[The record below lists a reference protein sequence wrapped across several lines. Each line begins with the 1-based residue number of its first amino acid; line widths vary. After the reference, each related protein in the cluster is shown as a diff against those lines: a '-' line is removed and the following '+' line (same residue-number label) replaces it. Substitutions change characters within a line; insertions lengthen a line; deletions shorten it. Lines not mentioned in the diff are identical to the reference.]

1 MPYTNGIVTYTE
13 ISSASRGAYRPTW
26 ELLYAHYAQI
36 KGVDAPW
43 TEQYKNYTVKS
54 MGGFEG
60 GTGSWGEGSG
70 HYDGLGWG
78 SLLYHLDADDV
89 AALSRAST
97 FSSIPPPVTSTA
109 SASSSNLTA
118 SPSSASTSTA
128 TTPPAT
134 HTASAPVSDPTA
146 SPSSFTVSTIPTS
159 SVAPIG
165 ESSISYFS
173 SSVVPTSTADSIV
186 LSTSDTT
193 PTYTTLITSTVRFGA
208 NVGSQQTVY
217 VYSCE

>member
-1 MPYTNGIVTYTE
+1 MPFVPYTNGIVSYSE

-43 TEQYKNYTVKS
+43 TEQYKDYTVRS

-78 SLLYHLDADDV
+78 SLLHHLDADDV
-89 AALSRAST
+89 SDLSRTSTST
-97 FSSIPPPVTSTA
+97 FPLPTSTA
-109 SASSSNLTA
+109 SASPSDLT
-118 SPSSASTSTA
+118 P
-128 TTPPAT
+128 
-134 HTASAPVSDPTA
+134 
-146 SPSSFTVSTIPTS
+146 SPSSFIVSSTS
-159 SVAPIG
+159 TVAPNS
-165 ESSISYFS
+165 ESSIGRLS
-173 SSVVPTSTADSIV
+173 SGIVFTSTADSVVSFPSATIPMSNAHTPLTTSKV
-186 LSTSDTT
+186 HSSTKAH
-193 PTYTTLITSTVRFGA
+193 P
-208 NVGSQQTVY
+208 QHTVY

>member
-1 MPYTNGIVTYTE
+1 MPYTNGIVSYSE

-43 TEQYKNYTVKS
+43 TEQYKNYTVRS

-78 SLLYHLDADDV
+78 SLLHHLDADDV
-89 AALSRAST
+89 SDLSST
-97 FSSIPPPVTSTA
+97 STSTSTTPLPTSTA
-109 SASSSNLTA
+109 SASPSDLT
-118 SPSSASTSTA
+118 P
-128 TTPPAT
+128 
-134 HTASAPVSDPTA
+134 
-146 SPSSFTVSTIPTS
+146 SPSSFIVSTISTIALNS
-159 SVAPIG
+159 
-165 ESSISYFS
+165 ESSTGHFS
-173 SSVVPTSTADSIV
+173 SDTVFTSTTDSVVHFPSDTIPMRDARTTLMASTARSSIV
-186 LSTSDTT
+186 AH
-193 PTYTTLITSTVRFGA
+193 P
-208 NVGSQQTVY
+208 QHTVY